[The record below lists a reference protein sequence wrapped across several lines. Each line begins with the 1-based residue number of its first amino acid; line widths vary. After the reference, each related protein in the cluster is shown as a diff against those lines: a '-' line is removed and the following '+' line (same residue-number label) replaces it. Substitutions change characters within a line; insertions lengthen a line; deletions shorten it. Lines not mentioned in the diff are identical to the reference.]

1 MDPASGKKD
10 RPEAQQN
17 NCGLSATSGRALGGT
32 PPGWFFA
39 KSAETIENKGVEFLV
54 SAKKC
59 KNVQKSAQECEK
71 KELEVGSG

>member
-1 MDPASGKKD
+1 VF
-10 RPEAQQN
+10 
-17 NCGLSATSGRALGGT
+17 C
-32 PPGWFFA
+32 A